1 MLTKLLAVAAI
12 AGAVGLT
19 AGTATADPSVCYNVH
34 AQVQDQV
41 VDQVGCLP

>member
-1 MLTKLLAVAAI
+1 MLKKVLAGAAI
-12 AGAVGLT
+12 AGALGLI
-19 AGTATADPSVCYNVH
+19 AGPAHADPSVCYNVH

>member
-1 MLTKLLAVAAI
+1 MLTKLF
-12 AGAVGLT
+12 AGAALVGAIGLT
-19 AGTATADPSVCYNVH
+19 AAPALADPSVCYNVH